1 MSTEA
6 AQALGYVYKGATH
19 LMLGVIAWFVIGTY
33 NRIDKIEQVGQSNSS
48 AIVELRSDIRHHTT
62 EINQNKQQI
71 DNLFNRTTTL
81 HAPGNRRN

>member
-48 AIVELRSDIRHHTT
+48 AIVELQSELRHHQQD
-62 EINQNKQQI
+62 INTHTQRIENI
-71 DNLFNRTTTL
+71 FERITL
-81 HAPGNRRN
+81 HANGNRRN

>member
-6 AQALGYVYKGATH
+6 AQALGYIYKGATH

-33 NRIDKIEQVGQSNSS
+33 NRIDKIETSGQENSES
-48 AIVELRSDIRHHTT
+48 IIALKSDIKHLSGT
-62 EINQNKQQI
+62 I
-71 DNLFNRTTTL
+71 DEHKKKFENIFPQTTL